1 MSIIHELKKS
11 NFQEAFANLEQKSL
25 NSFKTKLKEEINN
38 LKNVMIKRLQ
48 DENVI
53 LRERCSKLEQ
63 KLVEFECSTNNL
75 EQYGRR
81 NNIVIS
87 DIVITGRIGH

>member
-11 NFQEAFANLEQKSL
+11 NFQEAFTNLEQKSP

-87 DIVITGRIGH
+87 DIVITGRIGP